1 MRSEKYVYNDDLP
14 INISVKNI
22 RYYPPHYH
30 EDIEILLV
38 LHGDLNFRNGPFNY
52 KLTAGDIFTNNRYE
66 VHSMKSTDQDNAIVS
81 IKISN
86 RFFTR
91 FFPTLSTSTY
101 MYYSDKDKVKQ
112 QEHLKLM
119 ILSLVDKY
127 LKKGYNY
134 KQQCID
140 DTFRIIEYL
149 NENFNVFGFTK
160 NQLTKFESSN
170 IVTIQ
175 RIRDI
180 IHYTYENHSSNIS
193 LDDLAELE
201 HLNKYYLSHLIK
213 DSIGISFTQFLYFV
227 RVEWSEVNLINSRKK
242 ISEIA
247 RNVGFSST
255 NYYRK
260 YFKYWFGDTP
270 ENYRKKYAPLIKNEN
285 NLDLS
290 FVLNETD
297 AIYLINSLLSQM
309 GIYDS
314 STSISNNKNVSIKI
328 NNESVPIKEIMHQPR
343 VLITM
348 KDFNFMHFRLFKY
361 LYDLNCQE
369 VILQIDDR
377 DNAIEVVSARDY
389 FLNHGFRVTL
399 DPHKSTTN
407 LSHGFDSIASMFYMY
422 KHYMLSDDGQ
432 ITLQL
437 RDQCSSDIFL
447 SGQYALLTSAE
458 IPKPSYYAFQILS
471 MLNGELLSHSQYH
484 TLIKV
489 HTKFPSYLLLTM
501 NFNES
506 IEKLCTTTPTIY
518 EVKSTIDS
526 FIDELNISVKIDLQ
540 KGKYIVTKHT
550 FDYYNN
556 IFNFMSKLNFP
567 SSLDLS
573 ITKILN
579 YCTIPQTDIYSTDI
593 TDNILITSTLRGV
606 GCQAIY
612 VQRM

>member
-1 MRSEKYVYNDDLP
+1 
-14 INISVKNI
+14 
-22 RYYPPHYH
+22 
-30 EDIEILLV
+30 
-38 LHGDLNFRNGPFNY
+38 
-52 KLTAGDIFTNNRYE
+52 
-66 VHSMKSTDQDNAIVS
+66 
-81 IKISN
+81 
-86 RFFTR
+86 
-91 FFPTLSTSTY
+91 
-101 MYYSDKDKVKQ
+101 
-112 QEHLKLM
+112 
-119 ILSLVDKY
+119 
-127 LKKGYNY
+127 
-134 KQQCID
+134 
-140 DTFRIIEYL
+140 
-149 NENFNVFGFTK
+149 
-160 NQLTKFESSN
+160 
-170 IVTIQ
+170 
-175 RIRDI
+175 
-180 IHYTYENHSSNIS
+180 
-193 LDDLAELE
+193 
-201 HLNKYYLSHLIK
+201 
-213 DSIGISFTQFLYFV
+213 
-227 RVEWSEVNLINSRKK
+227 
-242 ISEIA
+242 
-247 RNVGFSST
+247 
-255 NYYRK
+255 
-260 YFKYWFGDTP
+260 
-270 ENYRKKYAPLIKNEN
+270 
-285 NLDLS
+285 
-290 FVLNETD
+290 
-297 AIYLINSLLSQM
+297 
-309 GIYDS
+309 
-314 STSISNNKNVSIKI
+314 
-328 NNESVPIKEIMHQPR
+328 MHQPR

-422 KHYMLSDDGQ
+422 KHYILSDDGQ

>member
-1 MRSEKYVYNDDLP
+1 MK
-14 INISVKNI
+14 
-22 RYYPPHYH
+22 
-30 EDIEILLV
+30 IL
-38 LHGDLNFRNGPFNY
+38 
-52 KLTAGDIFTNNRYE
+52 
-66 VHSMKSTDQDNAIVS
+66 
-81 IKISN
+81 
-86 RFFTR
+86 
-91 FFPTLSTSTY
+91 TY
-101 MYYSDKDKVKQ
+101 LGSQ
-112 QEHLKLM
+112 
-119 ILSLVDKY
+119 
-127 LKKGYNY
+127 
-134 KQQCID
+134 
-140 DTFRIIEYL
+140 
-149 NENFNVFGFTK
+149 K

-213 DSIGISFTQFLYFV
+213 NSIGISFTQFLYFV

-247 RNVGFSST
+247 RDVGFSST

-328 NNESVPIKEIMHQPR
+328 NNETVPIREIMHQPR

-348 KDFNFMHFRLFKY
+348 NDFKSMHFRLFKY

-369 VILQIDDR
+369 IILQIDDK

-389 FLNHGFRVTL
+389 FLNHGFHVTL
-399 DPHKSTTN
+399 DSHKSTAN
-407 LSHGFDSIASMFYMY
+407 LSHGFDSIASMFYIY
-422 KHYMLSDDGQ
+422 KRYILSDDSQ

-437 RDQCSSDIFL
+437 RDQCNSDIFL
-447 SGQYALLTSAE
+447 SGQYTLLTSAE

-484 TLIKV
+484 TLIKI

-526 FIDELNISVKIDLQ
+526 FIDELNISVKIELQ

-612 VQRM
+612 VQRI